1 MRKIQ
6 LDELKLVEM
15 YENGDSTIKI
25 AKVFN
30 CAVGTINKRLKKI
43 RCKDKK

>member
-6 LDELKLVEM
+6 LDESKLVEM

-25 AKVFN
+25 DKVFN
-30 CAVGTINKRLKKI
+30 CAVGTINKRLKN
-43 RCKDKK
+43 